1 MKEKDSIIRSL
12 QSLKAAIRA
21 LVAAGE
27 NVIGD
32 IEDLENHLH
41 EINAEKVVPKE
52 QREEEGSKL
61 LNKRQICEYLQC
73 SQRHLDDLRGKQG
86 LPFICLGGR
95 IRFDLDNVKQ
105 WVKNRE
111 MQNKK
116 VND

>member
-1 MKEKDSIIRSL
+1 MKEKDSVIRSL

-21 LVAAGE
+21 FIAAGE
-27 NVIGD
+27 NVIGE
-32 IEDLENHLH
+32 IEDLENRLQ
-41 EINAEKVVPKE
+41 EFNTEKVVPKE
-52 QREEEGSKL
+52 QHEEEGAKL
-61 LNKRQICEYLQC
+61 LNKRQIGEYLQC
-73 SQRHLDDLRGKQG
+73 SQRQIDYLREQG

-111 MQNKK
+111 VQNKK